1 MEMIT
6 NPSISK
12 KGFEDLLIN
21 AINKSNEGITISSID
36 QPDSPLIFVNDGF
49 ERLTGYTKEDVI
61 GKNCRFLQG
70 KETDHAAVDVLRHA
84 ISNKQQTTVEL
95 LNYKKDG
102 TPFWNRLSIT
112 PLKNESGITTHYVG
126 VQSDI
131 TEIRETQKEL
141 TEANNILAL
150 FKDKINFDL
159 YQARIA
165 QSFIMPSIL
174 PIDERV
180 RFSSLFEPKE
190 QIGGDFYDVIELDKG
205 IYGIL
210 IADVTGHGIPAA
222 LLTFMTS
229 FAFQSSALKF
239 YSPAK
244 VVTATNEKLFNKMPR
259 GSFITMF
266 YAIYDSNNKNLTYTQ
281 AGHPEA
287 FILRPSSMELLPL
300 TTQGSPV
307 GVLKSTLVNYSES
320 KIQLEVGDKFLLYT
334 DAILEVRNEAD
345 VMMSNAMLTS
355 FLIKNA
361 HSSIDELLTRVK
373 MFGLSYSG
381 KKTFGDDF
389 TMVGFEVLA

>member
-1 MEMIT
+1 MIP

-49 ERLTGYTKEDVI
+49 ERLTGYSKEDVI

-84 ISNKQQTTVEL
+84 ISNRQQTTVEL

-159 YQARIA
+159 YQARMA

-174 PIDERV
+174 PNDERV

>member
-1 MEMIT
+1 MIP

>member
-1 MEMIT
+1 MIT

-307 GVLKSTLVNYSES
+307 GVLKITLVNYSES

>member
-1 MEMIT
+1 MIP

-389 TMVGFEVLA
+389 AMVGFEVLA